1 MNPQQAK
8 PTSFFSLLKS
18 LCLNRQL
25 IMQMVWREVIGR
37 YRGSIIGLLWS
48 FINPVLMLGVY
59 TFVFSVVF
67 QTKWNVDIGGNKPV
81 FAFVLFVGMI
91 VHGLLAEVLI
101 RAPNLILTNANYV
114 KKVIFPLEILPVVS
128 LLSAL
133 FHTSASLIVLLLAST
148 IANGGIF
155 WTVFLIPIVLL
166 PLTILILGFAW
177 ILASLGVYLRDIGQV
192 IGVITTILLFLAPV
206 FFPLSAL
213 PKEYHPIILANP
225 LTFIIEQ
232 AREVLIFGHMPN
244 WSGLGIY
251 FLISLTVTWLGY
263 FWFQKTRKGFSDVL

>member
-1 MNPQQAK
+1 
-8 PTSFFSLLKS
+8 
-18 LCLNRQL
+18 
-25 IMQMVWREVIGR
+25 MQMVWREVIGR
-37 YRGSIIGLLWS
+37 YRGSIIGIFWS

-67 QTKWNVDIGGNKPV
+67 QTKWNVDIGSNKPA
-81 FAFVLFVGMI
+81 FALVLFVGMI

-101 RAPNLILTNANYV
+101 RAPNLILTNVNYV

-133 FHTSASLIVLLLAST
+133 FHTSVSVIVLLFAS
-148 IANGGIF
+148 IILNDGLF
-155 WTVFLIPIVLL
+155 WTVLLIPIVLL
-166 PLTILILGFAW
+166 PLSILILGFAW
-177 ILASLGVYLRDIGQV
+177 ILASLGVYLRDISQV
-192 IGVITTILLFLAPV
+192 IGVLTTILLFLAPV

-213 PKEYHPIILANP
+213 PKEYRPVILANP

-232 AREVLIFGHMPN
+232 ARKVLIFGHIPN

-251 FLISLTVTWLGY
+251 LLISLAVTWLGY